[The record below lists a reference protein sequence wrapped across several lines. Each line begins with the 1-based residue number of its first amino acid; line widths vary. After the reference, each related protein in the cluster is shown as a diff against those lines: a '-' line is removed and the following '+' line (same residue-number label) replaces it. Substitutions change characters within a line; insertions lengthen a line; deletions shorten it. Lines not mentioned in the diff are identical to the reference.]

1 MVAPPSI
8 AQSLEGANQFF
19 NASDGQHGGLGARF
33 GREIGAGQRDVVD
46 PARLNFDLA
55 VTNVT
60 SEKSESVQL
69 ERSAVEGMTRIG
81 NRDLTL
87 ANLRV

>member
-19 NASDGQHGGLGARF
+19 NASDGQHGGLGPGF
-33 GREIGAGQRDVVD
+33 GGETGAGQRDVVD
-46 PARLNFDLA
+46 PARPDVDLA
-55 VTNVT
+55 VTDI
-60 SEKSESVQL
+60 SSQKGESVQL
-69 ERSAVEGMTRIG
+69 QRSAVEGMTRIG

-87 ANLRV
+87 GNLRV